1 MLPLKRTATISNVF
15 YGFFVGEENI
25 AKMIILGRV
34 SRITKEPLKVKYKSN
49 QSMRERTCGIPL
61 SIATIKQTQLSVKN
75 EDFKTLNRN
84 LLL

>member
-34 SRITKEPLKVKYKSN
+34 SRITKEPLKVKYKRN
-49 QSMRERTCGIPL
+49 QSMRERSVVFHYQLP
-61 SIATIKQTQLSVKN
+61 QLSKHSYQLRM
-75 EDFKTLNRN
+75 KILRP
-84 LLL
+84 